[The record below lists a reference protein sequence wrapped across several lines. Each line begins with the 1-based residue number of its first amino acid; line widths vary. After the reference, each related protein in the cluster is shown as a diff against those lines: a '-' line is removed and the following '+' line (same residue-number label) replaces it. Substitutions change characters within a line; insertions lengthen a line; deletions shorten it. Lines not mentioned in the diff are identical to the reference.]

1 MTLLRRLCV
10 CVCVRQSNRLTAISN
25 LAPLTQ
31 LEELYLSHNGI
42 ETIGGLETLTVLNTL
57 DLSANRL
64 TAVSGLATLTA
75 LGDLWVRAMPSFVCV
90 CVCVF
95 VTAAHRIL
103 VSRVC
108 VCSWVRTASARSK
121 R

>member
-1 MTLLRRLCV
+1 M

-42 ETIGGLETLTVLNTL
+42 ETIGGLETLTVLNTI

-64 TAVSGLATLTA
+64 TTVSGLTTLTA
-75 LGDLWVRAMPSFVCV
+75 LGDLWVRAMPFFVCV

-95 VTAAHRIL
+95 VTAARRYC
-103 VSRVC
+103 SRHGC
-108 VCSWVRTASARSK
+108 VCHVLPVG
-121 R
+121 